1 MSKPYI
7 NWYEFGLSCYGANV
21 LTELTSKLNKTKG
34 LRLPIISINLKIKQ
48 SGTITLYRL
57 IPKIDDIR
65 GCIVLIQC

>member
-21 LTELTSKLNKTKG
+21 LTELTRKRSKTKG

-48 SGTITLYRL
+48 SDTITLYRL
-57 IPKIDDIR
+57 IPKIGDI
-65 GCIVLIQC
+65 GEYIVLVQ